1 VHGING
7 AGASTSFNSM
17 WAERWRELEELEVR
31 RRQALDKQMQEAKLK
46 LEAEMNRAKMEQ
58 EILSKRRQIEQ
69 QQAELHQL
77 QQMYGNRT
85 EPEDRVPES
94 RNDCVTRSSGQPP
107 QNVTVSDIAEQN
119 TMHSDSFQLQHG

>member
-1 VHGING
+1 MQQNISHAEPTQGDITQDSHDKNTSRQTHVENTCNSDAVHGING

-77 QQMYGNRT
+77 EQMY
-85 EPEDRVPES
+85 EMV
-94 RNDCVTRSSGQPP
+94 SSK
-107 QNVTVSDIAEQN
+107 
-119 TMHSDSFQLQHG
+119 